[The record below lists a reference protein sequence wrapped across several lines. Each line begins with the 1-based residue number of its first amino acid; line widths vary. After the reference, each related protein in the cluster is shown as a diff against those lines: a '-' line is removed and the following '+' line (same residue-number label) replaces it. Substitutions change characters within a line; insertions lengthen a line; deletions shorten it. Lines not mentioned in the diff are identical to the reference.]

1 MAYIVLE
8 KLLYAGK
15 NADPCR
21 FTDFP
26 DTAGTRNAFIA
37 GIGSA
42 SNMGIKVT
50 LICTYGPF

>member
-26 DTAGTRNAFIA
+26 DTAGTRNALLRA
-37 GIGSA
+37 LQA
-42 SNMGIKVT
+42 RVT
-50 LICTYGPF
+50 WESK